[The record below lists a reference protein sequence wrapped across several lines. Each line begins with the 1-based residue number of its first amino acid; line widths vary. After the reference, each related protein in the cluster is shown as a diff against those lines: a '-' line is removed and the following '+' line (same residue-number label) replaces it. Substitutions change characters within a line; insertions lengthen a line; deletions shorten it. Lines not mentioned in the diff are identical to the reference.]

1 MVGAWGTRV
10 NHMIVY
16 TWRIQVM
23 LVWLVTQL
31 ILGYQVGIVS
41 VFAVNIQ
48 DDIQI
53 SETVLGKIYNDKVKE
68 LYPILKDN

>member
-1 MVGAWGTRV
+1 
-10 NHMIVY
+10 
-16 TWRIQVM
+16 M